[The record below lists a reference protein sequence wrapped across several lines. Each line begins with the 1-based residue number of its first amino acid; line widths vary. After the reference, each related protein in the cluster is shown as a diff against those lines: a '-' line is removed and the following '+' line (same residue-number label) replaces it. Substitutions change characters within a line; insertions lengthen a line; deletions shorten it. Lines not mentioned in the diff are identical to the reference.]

1 MKECEWC
8 TYKEKEFLLFET
20 SYWKVYLA
28 DVQDYI
34 GRCIVVLKRHC
45 GNMSELNMQEW
56 IELKE
61 AIDVLELCFN
71 SVLGAEL
78 CNWSCLMNSFYK
90 DENPNPHLH
99 IHVRPRYSKP
109 VEINNHSYKDEEFSH
124 HYKLKKKMIIN
135 NEDKK
140 ELFKRM
146 IVFIN
151 QHNI

>member
-1 MKECEWC
+1 
-8 TYKEKEFLLFET
+8 
-20 SYWKVYLA
+20 
-28 DVQDYI
+28 
-34 GRCIVVLKRHC
+34 
-45 GNMSELNMQEW
+45 
-56 IELKE
+56 
-61 AIDVLELCFN
+61 
-71 SVLGAEL
+71 
-78 CNWSCLMNSFYK
+78 MNSFYK

>member
-99 IHVRPRYSKP
+99 MLEPGRIDHSESNR
-109 VEINNHSYKDEEFSH
+109 NNQS
-124 HYKLKKKMIIN
+124 
-135 NEDKK
+135 
-140 ELFKRM
+140 ELIRNSQCTCM
-146 IVFIN
+146 AN
-151 QHNI
+151 